1 MPETPRKT
9 PFQCP
14 HCGFVQHEPPHL
26 ISTYCR
32 SCGEHY
38 EVVAA
43 APPAAKPRAGLV
55 EISVKRLI
63 SRPPRTI
70 HCHHC
75 GHDHEVSGYAKSTIC
90 PGCYASIELIDL
102 VFSSSVSRPV
112 DTRGKLTIR
121 SSGSL
126 NSTLA
131 ICGEAVIEGRLNG
144 TLICEGTVHLACEGK
159 IAHGLTARTLV
170 ITRQAQ
176 VDLLQ
181 LVKATDL
188 VVHGRA
194 RGNFSCTGRVTIS
207 KRGVLE
213 GRLTARSVV
222 VERGG
227 CLLADSAIQPVHQP
241 ETTGVRESSPPQL
254 NPLPAC

>member
-38 EVVAA
+38 EVTAA
-43 APPAAKPRAGLV
+43 APAAPKPRAGLV
-55 EISVKRLI
+55 EISVKRIL
-63 SRPPRTI
+63 SRPPRAV

-75 GHDHEVSGYAKSTIC
+75 GHDQEVSGYAKSTIC
-90 PGCYASIELIDL
+90 PGCNASIELTDL
-102 VFSSSVSRPV
+102 SFSSSVSRPV
-112 DTRGKLTIR
+112 DTRGKLTIC
-121 SSGSL
+121 SGGSL

-131 ICGEAVIEGRLNG
+131 ICGEAVIEGKLNG
-144 TLICEGTVHLACEGK
+144 ALLCEGTVHLACQEK
-159 IAHGLTARTLV
+159 IAHSITTRSLV
-170 ITRQAQ
+170 IAKEAR

-181 LVKATDL
+181 PVKTTDL
-188 VVHGRA
+188 VVHGQA
-194 RGNFSCTGRVTIS
+194 RGNFHCSGRVTIS

-227 CLLADSAIQPVHQP
+227 SLLAESAIQPVRRP
-241 ETTGVRESSPPQL
+241 ESPSAPESQTPPL
-254 NPLPAC
+254 NPLPAF